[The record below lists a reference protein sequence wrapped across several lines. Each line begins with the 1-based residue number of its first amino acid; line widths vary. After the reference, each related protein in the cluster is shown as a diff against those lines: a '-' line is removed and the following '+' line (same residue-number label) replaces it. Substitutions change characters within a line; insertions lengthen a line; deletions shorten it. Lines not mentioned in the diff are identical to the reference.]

1 MDSVCKG
8 CTLRIVG
15 CHTICE
21 QYLEEVKK
29 TMNVMKGTR
38 SNLE

>member
-1 MDSVCKG
+1 MDSVCKD

-29 TMNVMKGTR
+29 KQ
-38 SNLE
+38 